1 MLELRVSTRKGD
13 LSRFF
18 QILLISILILYPG
31 STLTPRAQ
39 ILQPILRAQAAP
51 VSPSYSLNE
60 WNVPTTGAGPWGM
73 TIDGLGKIWFTENA
87 TNKIARFDP
96 TNNNFTEWSIPGG
109 GNPRYVF
116 TQQFIFGGKNVTRV
130 YFTEYSSNK
139 IAYFN
144 SWNGTFY
151 EWQLPVGSNPVGIY
165 VESNS
170 TGPTDGNYRIWFT
183 ESGRDVIGLLSPA
196 TNRLTEWTL
205 PGATSTPGTPLLEP
219 WGIYAQTIL
228 SGLYHNET
236 DRYVY
241 FTEAANNAI
250 GRLQVRSPQNL
261 LLLWDLNSLEII
273 PGLKYGPMDILV
285 DSTSPGNVIFSASAG
300 DRISV
305 LQNCGSTCN
314 GYTEY
319 VLPSRVSIAKPTSV
333 KVDPSHSVMWFT
345 EYNSGVVAELDSTNL
360 GTGAF
365 VPRSS
370 ECVIPPTLG
379 PVACAAPS
387 GYSVTTVTPTVTNNV
402 LGVSTNG
409 TAQPSTINL
418 FQGPINGIAE
428 YRLPNIV
435 SRPNYVSI
443 DSGGNVWF
451 TENNV
456 TVNKI
461 GRISPPY
468 DFQISASPNTQTIR
482 QGRSTSFSILV
493 SLNTGIPSPVQLS
506 VNNPQGVGESFN
518 PPAGTP
524 QSGIPFSSTL
534 TLSTTNSTSP
544 GTYSM
549 NITGTSAGQTRT
561 YQISLVVSGPPPP
574 LTFDYTIDVT
584 NASTVSIQQGLQA
597 SFQLQVTPNAGLP
610 IQAVN
615 LAVSGLPAGIT
626 VAQFANFNGYPPFS
640 SVLTLQTSITTP
652 PGSYDL
658 TNLITGQSTG
668 GLQHHPKETVKLI
681 VTELPRDFTVTVSS
695 GSVNVVQA
703 SRVDLAVSIS
713 PVGPFVSNVS
723 LTGAFSPSD
732 PGLTVTFSPSTV
744 SLPPN
749 GGTAQATMEIIAQRT
764 TPGRT
769 YQLTVTASSI
779 SPSRS
784 HQATLSVRVSPC
796 LIATATFGSELAPE
810 VQFLREF
817 RDQQVLPTFAGS
829 TFMGLFNSWYYSF
842 SPNVAE
848 YESTHMLSREVMRFL
863 LYPLIVILKL
873 SSNVYS
879 ILGFQPEL
887 GVLAGGVLA
896 SSLIGFTYLS
906 LPLIGLFLSCRR
918 RLTSKVKRRTG
929 RWIAIVMISLIVCY
943 GISEMVQLS
952 LMMMFVSSGIIIA
965 SMLTGGIL
973 ATLTVIKLA
982 RRLY

>member
-1 MLELRVSTRKGD
+1 MRVSTRKRD
-13 LSRFF
+13 LSRSF

-39 ILQPILRAQAAP
+39 ILQPILPAQAAT

-60 WNVPTTGAGPWGM
+60 WNVPTPGAGPWGM
-73 TIDGLGKIWFTENA
+73 TIDGQGKIWFTENA

-144 SWNGTFY
+144 SWNGTFR
-151 EWQLPVGSNPVGIY
+151 EWQLPAGSNPVGIY

-196 TNRLTEWTL
+196 TNQLTEWTL

-219 WGIYAQTIL
+219 WGIYVQTIL
-228 SGLYHNET
+228 SGIYHNET

-241 FTEAANNAI
+241 FTEAANNAV
-250 GRLQVRSPQNL
+250 GRLQVRTPQNL
-261 LLLWDLNSLEII
+261 LILWDLNSLEII
-273 PGLKYGPMDILV
+273 PGLKYGPMDIFV
-285 DSTSPGNVIFSASAG
+285 DSTNPGNVIFSASAG

-314 GYTEY
+314 GYAEY
-319 VLPSRVSIAKPTSV
+319 VLPSRNSIAKPTSV
-333 KVDPSHSVMWFT
+333 KIDPSHSVMWFT

-360 GTGAF
+360 GAPSF
-365 VPRSS
+365 VPKSS
-370 ECVIPPTLG
+370 QCLIPPTIG
-379 PVACAAPS
+379 PACAAPS

-402 LGVSTNG
+402 LGVSANG
-409 TAQPSTINL
+409 ISQPTTINL

-428 YRLPNIV
+428 YRLPSIV
-435 SRPNYVSI
+435 SRPNFVSI

-468 DFQISASPNTQTIR
+468 DFQLSASPNTQTIQ
-482 QGRSTSFSILV
+482 QGQSTSFSILV

-506 VNNPQGVGESFN
+506 VNNPQGIGASFN
-518 PPAGTP
+518 PPVGTP
-524 QSGIPFSSTL
+524 QSGTPFSSTL

-544 GTYSM
+544 GTYPM
-549 NITGTSAGQTRT
+549 NVTGTSAGQTRT
-561 YQISLVVSGPPPP
+561 YQISIAVNGPPPP
-574 LTFDYTIDVT
+574 LSFDYTIDVT

-615 LAVSGLPAGIT
+615 LAVNGLPAGIT
-626 VAQFANFNGYPPFS
+626 VTQFANFNGYPPFS

-668 GLQHHPKETVKLI
+668 GLQHHPKEAVTLI
-681 VTELPRDFTVTVSS
+681 ITELPRDFTMTVSS
-695 GSVNVVQA
+695 SAVNVVQA
-703 SRVDLAVSIS
+703 SRADLTVAIS

-732 PGLTVTFSPSTV
+732 PGLTVTFSPSTL
-744 SLPPN
+744 SLLPN

-769 YQLTVTASSI
+769 YQLIVTASSS

-784 HQATLSVRVSPC
+784 HQVTLSVRVSPC

-810 VQFLREF
+810 VQFLRDF
-817 RDQQVLPTFAGS
+817 RDQQVLPTFAGF
-829 TFMGLFNSWYYSF
+829 TFMSLFNSWYYSF

-848 YESTHMLSREVMRFL
+848 YETTHTLSREVMRVL
-863 LYPLIVILKL
+863 LYPLIVILQL

-879 ILGFQPEL
+879 ILEFQPEL

-896 SSLIGFTYLS
+896 SLLIGFTYLS
-906 LPLIGLFLSCRR
+906 LPLMGLFLICRR
-918 RLTSKVKRRTG
+918 RLNSKVKRRAG
-929 RWIAIVMISLIVCY
+929 RWIAIVIISLIACY
-943 GISEMVQLS
+943 GISEMGQLS
-952 LMMMFVSSGIIIA
+952 FMMMFVSSGIVIA
-965 SMLTGGIL
+965 SMLAGGML
-973 ATLTVIKLA
+973 ATSMAIKLA
-982 RRLY
+982 RRLC